1 MHPADPSR
9 AVSPSF
15 VLVET
20 RSPGN
25 VGSAARV
32 LDNLGFRRL
41 VLAMPACDPADE
53 EAYRMAVGADGVVRE
68 AEVHEDLD
76 GALRACGIVVGT
88 SRRAGKHR
96 KPHDRFDDL
105 APDLARASLAGERV
119 AILFGREDHGLSDEQ
134 LDRCTH
140 LAYLPANEAY
150 PSFNLAQAVAI
161 VGWVLARALEA
172 ARIES
177 GSGPGGEAAGEDEP
191 LAGDTER
198 EAMYRHLESALLT
211 IGFLHRDSVEP
222 LMRRLRRLI
231 GRATPTVIEARML
244 RGIARQ
250 VLWAAGRAGLPTL
263 DRERVRDERTDRS

>member
-1 MHPADPSR
+1 VCPADPSR
-9 AVSPSF
+9 PASPAF

-20 RSPGN
+20 RSAGN

-41 VLAMPACDPADE
+41 VLAMPACDPTSQ
-53 EAYRMAVGADGVVRE
+53 EAYVVRE
-68 AEVHEDLD
+68 ARVHDDLD
-76 GALRACGIVVGT
+76 GALAGCGIVVGT

-96 KPHDRFDDL
+96 KPHERFDDL
-105 APDLARASLAGERV
+105 APDLARALLAGEAV

-161 VGWVLARALEA
+161 VGWVLARSLETA
-172 ARIES
+172 VRES
-177 GSGPGGEAAGEDEP
+177 GAGSASGSVGEDEP
-191 LAGDTER
+191 LASDAER

-231 GRATPTVIEARML
+231 GRATPTETETRML

-263 DRERVRDERTDRS
+263 DRERVRDERPDRG